1 MLYNRYMYSITLCFL
16 LDTKIFQIILLMFSI
31 QQNISDIHYSV
42 YFLQQNLRYISIYLS
57 AKQQFWLYHPILFC
71 LMANISDISPNFIG
85 NFLLREYFI
94 YFKYISLH
102 MCHLMFGVIQQIF

>member
-1 MLYNRYMYSITLCFL
+1 MFFVRY
-16 LDTKIFQIILLMFSI
+16 
-31 QQNISDIHYSV
+31 QNISDNSAYVFYTAKYFRYSV